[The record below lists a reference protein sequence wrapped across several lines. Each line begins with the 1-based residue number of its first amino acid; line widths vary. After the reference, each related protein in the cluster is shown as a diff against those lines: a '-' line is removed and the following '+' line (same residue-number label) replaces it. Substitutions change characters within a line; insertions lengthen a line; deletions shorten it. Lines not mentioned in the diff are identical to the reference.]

1 MKHLAFLFALLM
13 LVGACAF
20 RAYSQAPAK
29 PNGKATPALSSP
41 QDKTLIIKKA
51 VNVTRQKVGGRF
63 VTTLVGHVR
72 LEIPDDN
79 LTLEADRVEYDEEA
93 LTAKATGKVRL
104 LRGEEIVLNGET
116 LNANFDEN
124 KAVFTGGVRLVYKS
138 KTPSAE
144 QQLPSDASKQ
154 SKADVKTTTLTCER
168 LEYDLDEKMAVAT
181 GKLQVVYDTGS
192 ATAEKAILM
201 EEDKLV
207 TLEGKVSIT
216 SEGENKAAFTLD
228 KATVNIETSK
238 LDGDNPTGTF
248 SLKRKKP

>member
-1 MKHLAFLFALLM
+1 
-13 LVGACAF
+13 
-20 RAYSQAPAK
+20 
-29 PNGKATPALSSP
+29 
-41 QDKTLIIKKA
+41 
-51 VNVTRQKVGGRF
+51 
-63 VTTLVGHVR
+63 
-72 LEIPDDN
+72 
-79 LTLEADRVEYDEEA
+79 
-93 LTAKATGKVRL
+93 
-104 LRGEEIVLNGET
+104 
-116 LNANFDEN
+116 
-124 KAVFTGGVRLVYKS
+124 
-138 KTPSAE
+138 
-144 QQLPSDASKQ
+144 
-154 SKADVKTTTLTCER
+154 